1 MCVRPASRTV
11 LALLI
16 LLVSTVSI
24 ASVNITNSRGRTL
37 VSLHPNS
44 FPATRYHAKR
54 DSGDSTPVE
63 YVQVLL
69 PVHQDL
75 SCHALTQQKDP
86 EPPSVVSPSFL
97 LRLANDEELTF
108 NFTCVLR
115 QSNSA
120 PANMIGDHL
129 IAPTAM
135 PYSDTQLCGLT
146 YVFGSSPKEID
157 QLVTR
162 EFHADP
168 NLHKNPNVELVG
180 DYNTSGVPSVQF
192 QWSWKWKPPKQSEDH
207 GGGWRNTCSVRNLLP
222 PPPSIAC

>member
-1 MCVRPASRTV
+1 M
-11 LALLI
+11 LLSLI
-16 LLVSTVSI
+16 KSLSTVSI

-69 PVHQDL
+69 PIFQQL
-75 SCHALTQQKDP
+75 SKTCADSTKDP
-86 EPPSVVSPSFL
+86 EPPSIISPAFL

-120 PANMIGDHL
+120 PANIIGDHV
-129 IAPTAM
+129 ISPTGV
-135 PYSDTQLCGLT
+135 PSSDTQLCGLT
-146 YVFGSSPKEID
+146 YVFGSTPKEID

-180 DYNTSGVPSVQF
+180 DYNTGGVPSVQF

-207 GGGWRNTCSVRNLLP
+207 GGGWRNTCSVRLVLP
-222 PPPSIAC
+222 PLPSIAC